1 MSSIARK
8 PKATFA
14 RGIDKF
20 VLASLA
26 FEIALDL
33 RLSGLPNIDY
43 RFAFQHRSG
52 SKLSARHR
60 HPFQLRR
67 RPPPTAGW
75 PVVRALCCVQRDSHR
90 ARRDGEE
97 PAPVTTG
104 GLLDESVSYEAY
116 CKDD

>member
-1 MSSIARK
+1 MRRSTAPRRLLRDKPRNQPFEAGPCQQAHGGTAEISSMSSIARK

-26 FEIALDL
+26 FKIALDL

-52 SKLSARHR
+52 
-60 HPFQLRR
+60 
-67 RPPPTAGW
+67 
-75 PVVRALCCVQRDSHR
+75 
-90 ARRDGEE
+90 
-97 PAPVTTG
+97 
-104 GLLDESVSYEAY
+104 
-116 CKDD
+116 

>member
-1 MSSIARK
+1 MPVALIARKAGCVEALHRADFSGTSPATSRSKRGRATKPMAERPRSSSMSSIARK

-52 SKLSARHR
+52 
-60 HPFQLRR
+60 
-67 RPPPTAGW
+67 
-75 PVVRALCCVQRDSHR
+75 
-90 ARRDGEE
+90 
-97 PAPVTTG
+97 
-104 GLLDESVSYEAY
+104 
-116 CKDD
+116 